1 MLAALLRQVRL
12 CLAGVGREI
21 LNSNP
26 AERLDD
32 HPFILGLP
40 PVRINGVPFSMILS
54 ERRVANHVLVFSI
67 SALFQSSELCLFVG
81 HFCIIRRYGV
91 FMSIFVHFLGVTFP
105 YVNEIEID
113 R

>member
-1 MLAALLRQVRL
+1 M
-12 CLAGVGREI
+12 AGAGREI

-40 PVRINGVPFSMILS
+40 PVRINGVPFSLVLS

-67 SALFQSSELCLFVG
+67 CALSKHRVVFGRSRL
-81 HFCIIRRYGV
+81 RRYGV
-91 FMSIFVHFLGVTFP
+91 LCRCFVHFLGLLR
-105 YVNEIEID
+105 VNRSVLVHISKKLFQKPLLLP
-113 R
+113 